1 MCVDT
6 DHHVIDLPKK
16 RAWWEMIDFYSVLDQ
31 LVSLDFH
38 NSEMKVILSTVKAG
52 FKDLVLIVSSRKQ
65 AVYSSVNSSKTDF
78 AAPNECRPHRP
89 IVLRPFNSLETGV
102 GVQYILEN
110 CWTAYGI
117 QAWIFLGQRKL
128 WIMFPR
134 SWRYVRQARTL
145 SWKVTCSF
153 PECKSRESMLGNHV
167 NDYFGLKRV
176 FFGLRLYYFYF

>member
-1 MCVDT
+1 
-6 DHHVIDLPKK
+6 
-16 RAWWEMIDFYSVLDQ
+16 MIDFYSVLDQ

-78 AAPNECRPHRP
+78 AAPDERRPHHP

-110 CWTAYGI
+110 FWTAYGI
-117 QAWIFLGQRKL
+117 QAWIF
-128 WIMFPR
+128 
-134 SWRYVRQARTL
+134 
-145 SWKVTCSF
+145 
-153 PECKSRESMLGNHV
+153 
-167 NDYFGLKRV
+167 
-176 FFGLRLYYFYF
+176 